1 MRRWIAPLLFCTLL
15 FSSLESASAVTPKTG
30 ATCKKLGAV
39 VIAAGKEFKCIK
51 KGSKRVWSKGVTVR
65 ATPANTS
72 TKSPSPATTVSPSAT
87 PSAIASPSPVASVTA
102 TPTPAVAT
110 TQAATPTPSPTR
122 VASPTPTPTP
132 SSTSTVREF
141 TRAEVAQRNTNS
153 SCWTIVN
160 ESVYDLTSWINSHPG
175 GPSAIRSLCGTDGTS
190 AFTGTHGNSGSPMRE
205 LSSRYLGKLK

>member
-1 MRRWIAPLLFCTLL
+1 MRRWIAPLLFCSLL

-51 KGSKRVWSKGVTVR
+51 KGSKRVWSKGVTIR
-65 ATPANTS
+65 ATPT
-72 TKSPSPATTVSPSAT
+72 
-87 PSAIASPSPVASVTA
+87 AIASPSPVASNTS
-102 TPTPAVAT
+102 TPTPTVAT
-110 TQAATPTPSPTR
+110 TQAATPSPSPTPTPSPTPSKS
-122 VASPTPTPTP
+122 ASPTPTPTP
-132 SSTSTVREF
+132 SPTSTVREF

-190 AFTGTHGNSGSPMRE
+190 AFNGTHGNSGSPMRE

>member
-1 MRRWIAPLLFCTLL
+1 M
-15 FSSLESASAVTPKTG
+15 
-30 ATCKKLGAV
+30 
-39 VIAAGKEFKCIK
+39 
-51 KGSKRVWSKGVTVR
+51 
-65 ATPANTS
+65 
-72 TKSPSPATTVSPSAT
+72 
-87 PSAIASPSPVASVTA
+87 
-102 TPTPAVAT
+102 PTVAT
-110 TQAATPTPSPTR
+110 TQAATPSPSPTPSPTPSR
-122 VASPTPTPTP
+122 SASPTPTPTP
-132 SSTSTVREF
+132 SPTSTVREF